1 MRSNFLKFLAV
12 LLGICLTIPL
22 LMAASSAKQI
32 DNMSTIENPIS
43 DEQIIQFSN
52 DSNDQFDK
60 LMSHWG
66 DKNPSYYAG
75 AYISELSFYI
85 LVTCDPTSVQDEIWE
100 VTGNKNINIIQVKY
114 SYDYLEAIKNEI
126 VSKITKLSQEG
137 NTTAKQII
145 GFGVDEMS
153 NKIFVEYLIYKKASI
168 SQSDIYDLTG
178 YKELVDIVA
187 KEEAYTSC
195 TDINAG
201 SKDWVQNPGG
211 ALSTISCCGSSVN
224 NQGVTELG
232 FFIAGHGGNLYEQ
245 MKIGS
250 TTVGTVSSRSYG
262 GQMDVSFV
270 NLDVQSSYVRS
281 DKLSTSYTIDGYS
294 SVGVVGTSYTMHG
307 MTSGIIA
314 GTVNNRSF
322 SFVMGGVNFSNFIR
336 MNMTVSAGDS
346 GGPLVKQN
354 TGYSRNIVGTL
365 SGGDS
370 TYANFTKFTVMK
382 SAFNFSLY

>member
-178 YKELVDIVA
+178 YKELVDISL
-187 KEEAYTSC
+187 KEEAYP
-195 TDINAG
+195 
-201 SKDWVQNPGG
+201 V
-211 ALSTISCCGSSVN
+211 LISML
-224 NQGVTELG
+224 E
-232 FFIAGHGGNLYEQ
+232 
-245 MKIGS
+245 
-250 TTVGTVSSRSYG
+250 
-262 GQMDVSFV
+262 
-270 NLDVQSSYVRS
+270 VR
-281 DKLSTSYTIDGYS
+281 
-294 SVGVVGTSYTMHG
+294 
-307 MTSGIIA
+307 
-314 GTVNNRSF
+314 
-322 SFVMGGVNFSNFIR
+322 
-336 MNMTVSAGDS
+336 
-346 GGPLVKQN
+346 
-354 TGYSRNIVGTL
+354 TGYRIPEEHYL
-365 SGGDS
+365 Q
-370 TYANFTKFTVMK
+370 
-382 SAFNFSLY
+382 